1 MSTRFLPREI
11 GSIDTGPQIFAG
23 TVVPNTTI
31 SFAETLGLL
40 NSVKVEGAGLPIL
53 NGVYSY
59 TSEYANRPY
68 YNKDGNGNLFV
79 IYNFVEW
86 EIYDFSE
93 NESPIYTS
101 ILTDANYPWNVSR
114 WISLGGYEPAP
125 IVTKIL

>member
-23 TVVPNTTI
+23 TEVPNTTI

-40 NSVKVEGAGLPIL
+40 NSVKVEGAGLSIL
-53 NGVYSY
+53 NGIFSY
-59 TSEYANRPY
+59 TAEYANRPY
-68 YNKDGNGNLFV
+68 YNKDGDGNLFV
-79 IYNFVEW
+79 IYNFTEW

-93 NESPIYTS
+93 NENPIYIS
-101 ILTDANYPWNVSR
+101 EVTDANYPWNVSR

-125 IVTKIL
+125 IVTKVL